1 MRNRTR
7 TSLLSLMAVFSA
19 SAFAAPFTPGN
30 IVISRVGDGSAAL
43 SGAATA
49 VFLDEYTPGGLLVQ
63 SVAMPTA
70 LNGNNRILTNSG
82 SAGSE
87 GFISLSVDG
96 KGIAVVGY
104 DAPVG
109 TATVATTS
117 AATFNRV
124 VGWVKA
130 DGTVD
135 TTTNIDGYDGSN
147 VRSACTIDGSAFWT
161 GGTAGSGLQ
170 ATAGVRYNP
179 YGPGQLGVQ
188 LSTDVSNTRNTKIQ
202 FDQLF
207 VSTMSGA
214 FRGVNTIGTGVPT
227 TSGQTT
233 VLLPGFDPNTSSTQS
248 VYDFWFAD
256 SSTLYVAD
264 DRSAASGGGLQ
275 KWTFDGTTWT
285 LAYTLTSG
293 IPGNGGIRGLTA
305 KADAN
310 GNVLY
315 ATSTETN
322 ANSLV
327 AVTDTGAGSTFSV
340 VAVAGVNTRFRG
352 LAFSPAA
359 GGATTETLAPV
370 NGAVSIGKSS
380 SGGFG
385 DTAVVD
391 NVSWRV
397 CKFVV
402 TSATS
407 PIVRVRFD
415 YTTTKT
421 APTAIDWSVTAKM
434 VHSGTFK
441 VQLLLSHDPNNP
453 NNNAGYDVV
462 LPQTAINT
470 TMATYTGSATSTP
483 LSQYVGT
490 AGTMSGRVEVYRS
503 FSAVAAPCVDIDAA
517 LLKVTG

>member
-1 MRNRTR
+1 MRNQVRT
-7 TSLLSLMAVFSA
+7 LVLSLFAVASA
-19 SAFAAPFTPGN
+19 AAFAAPFTPGN
-30 IVISRVGDGSAAL
+30 IVVSRVGDGSAAL
-43 SGAATA
+43 NSAATA
-49 VFLDEYTPGGLLVQ
+49 VFLDEYTPAGILVQ
-63 SVAMPTA
+63 TIALPTA
-70 LNGNNRILTNSG
+70 LDGENRILTSSG
-82 SAGSE
+82 SATSE
-87 GFISLSVDG
+87 GFVALSVDG
-96 KGIAVVGY
+96 KGVAIAGY

-109 TATVATTS
+109 TASIAGS
-117 AATFNRV
+117 SSATFNRV

-135 TTTNIDGYDGSN
+135 TRTNIDGYDGNN
-147 VRSACTIDGSAFWT
+147 VRSVCTVDGSAFWT

-188 LSTDVSNTRNTKIQ
+188 LSTDVTNVRNVKIQ

-207 VSTMSGA
+207 TSSMSGA
-214 FRGVNTIGTGVPT
+214 FRGVNTVGTGVPT

-233 VLLPGFDPNTSSTQS
+233 VLLPGFDPSTSSSQS
-248 VYDFWFAD
+248 VYDYWFAD

-264 DRSAASGGGLQ
+264 DRSAANGGGLQ
-275 KWTFDGTTWT
+275 KWTFDGTTWV
-285 LAYTLTSG
+285 LAYTITAG
-293 IPGNGGIRGLTA
+293 VPGNGGIRGLTG
-305 KADAN
+305 KSDAG

-315 ATSTETN
+315 ATSGEN
-322 ANSLV
+322 AANSLV
-327 AVTDTGAGSTFSV
+327 VLTDTGAGSSFSV
-340 VAVAGVNTRFRG
+340 VAVAAVNTRFRG
-352 LAFSPAA
+352 LAFSPVA
-359 GGATTETLAPV
+359 GGATTEILAPV
-370 NGAVSIGKSS
+370 NGAVSIGKSNT
-380 SGGFG
+380 GGFG
-385 DTAVVD
+385 DTAVAD

-421 APTAIDWSVTAKM
+421 APTAIDWDVTAKM

-453 NNNAGYDVV
+453 NNNAGYDVI